1 MRRPV
6 RPGPTPTNEISLSSR
21 AGRPTK
27 IDEPGV
33 GKFYRAAS
41 ARHFCYFFKIFDTLY
56 ASHKVI

>member
-6 RPGPTPTNEISLSSR
+6 RPGPIPTNEISLSSR

-27 IDEPGV
+27 IDELGA

-41 ARHFCYFFKIFDTLY
+41 ARHFYYFFKIFNELY
-56 ASHKVI
+56 ASHK